1 MNNIN
6 NTIYTI
12 TQISNQVKNLLEK
25 KYEKIWVK
33 GEVSSCKPYPSGH
46 TYLTLKDSQSELS
59 CIIFSKYASDIPIL
73 PKIGQIITVCGRFS
87 LYTPKSNF
95 QFQISNLYLSGQGEL
110 WLAFQHLKTK
120 LYNEG
125 LFDIEHKKSIK
136 KIPQKIAIITSSK
149 GAVLSDIL
157 HVLNRRAPYVQ
168 CFFYSVPVQGNN
180 ASSKLVEAINIL
192 NEFDGIDTIILA
204 RGGGS
209 IEDLWCF
216 NDESLIRAIFKS
228 NIPIISAIG
237 HENDYTLSD
246 YVADLRAA
254 TPTAAAELIA
264 EDHLEISQSLDKY
277 FEKIN
282 MIISYKINYLY
293 DNLNHYNKRHGL
305 FIPKSIIIK
314 MKETFLSINN
324 RFKQVL
330 YNNLYRKKVD
340 YESCLNKI
348 ELLNP
353 KLQLKRGFAIVT
365 NIDKNIIYS
374 LNNANINDVINIQI
388 ADGKFIAKIIEKEN
402 L

>member
-1 MNNIN
+1 
-6 NTIYTI
+6 
-12 TQISNQVKNLLEK
+12 
-25 KYEKIWVK
+25 
-33 GEVSSCKPYPSGH
+33 
-46 TYLTLKDSQSELS
+46 
-59 CIIFSKYASDIPIL
+59 
-73 PKIGQIITVCGRFS
+73 
-87 LYTPKSNF
+87 
-95 QFQISNLYLSGQGEL
+95 QISNLYLSGQGEL

-246 YVADLRAA
+246 YVSDLRAA

-264 EDHLEISQSLDKY
+264 EDYLEISQSLDKY

-282 MIISYKINYLY
+282 MIINYKINYLY

-340 YESCLNKI
+340 YESCLNRI

-365 NIDKNIIYS
+365 NIDNNFIYS